1 MRPRPAGVTIVA
13 ARLAVLLAAL
23 AVWEVWARG
32 QDPLLYVPPSRILPA
47 LGRLVRL
54 EAYPSLPGHLGLTA
68 VEILVAYALAVGLG
82 LGLGFLLGLP
92 RHLGEIYEPILSGLY
107 AIPSVVWYPS
117 LMLFFGLGP
126 ASKIAFG
133 LLLGFFPVVLAVLVG
148 IRSVDRHLLTVARAF
163 GAGPG
168 ACFVR
173 VVLPAMTA
181 TVLAG
186 LRAALALTVVGVIV
200 GEVLGARAG
209 LGYLV
214 NYTYGLMRTAD
225 YAALAC
231 LALVLVVVVDGAAA
245 LVEARARRW
254 AG

>member
-1 MRPRPAGVTIVA
+1 MRVLLGRA
-13 ARLAVLLAAL
+13 AVLLVAL
-23 AVWEVWARG
+23 GAWELWARS
-32 QDPLLYVPPSRILPA
+32 QNPLLYIPPSKIGPA
-47 LGRLVRL
+47 LVRVVRL
-54 EAYPSLPGHLGLTA
+54 EAYPALPEHLGLTV
-68 VEILVAYALAVGLG
+68 VEVGVAYALAIGLG

-133 LLLGFFPVVLAVLVG
+133 FLLGFFPVVLAVLVG
-148 IRSVDRHLLTVARAF
+148 IRSVDRHLLIVARAF

-168 ACFVR
+168 TSFVK
-173 VVLPAMTA
+173 VILPAMTA
-181 TVLAG
+181 TVVAG
-186 LRAALALTVVGVIV
+186 LRAGLALTVVGVIV

-209 LGYLV
+209 LGYLI
-214 NYTYGLMRTAD
+214 NYAYGFLRTAE
-225 YAALAC
+225 YAALAV
-231 LALVLVVVVDGAAA
+231 LVLVLVMAVDGLAA
-245 LVEARARRW
+245 LVEARAQRW